1 MSRKTTNSIALA
13 LTASAAALLAPLQAS
28 AQYKGPPIKI
38 GVLNDQSS
46 LYADIAGPGG
56 VIAAKLAVEDFG
68 AAAKGMQ
75 VEVIGADHQNK
86 ADVGAG
92 IARRWWETENVD
104 LVTDVGTSSVGLA
117 VNEVARTL
125 GKAYIN
131 TGSATSDLTGKA
143 CAPTT
148 IHMTYDTW
156 MLANGTG
163 RAITKQGGKSWFFV
177 TADYAFGH
185 ALERDTSEVV
195 KANGG
200 TVVGSIKAPLNTQD
214 FSSFMI
220 QAQASKAQV
229 IGLANAGGDTVNSI
243 RTAGEFGITKNQM
256 LAGLLVFLPDIHA
269 LGLKTTQGLTFTT
282 PWYWDLN
289 DATRAFAKKV
299 AAANNGKYPTFNQA
313 GNYSAVYNYLRAVEA
328 LGSPKDGKAVIDKMK
343 EIGADDKLFGK
354 WPIRADGRA
363 IHNAYLV
370 QVKKPEESRYPYD
383 YYKVL
388 ETIPAEQ
395 AFRPMKDG
403 NCPLV
408 K

>member
-1 MSRKTTNSIALA
+1 MKRISAYGMSALA
-13 LTASAAALLAPLQAS
+13 AGVSLLALSSTAS

-38 GVLNDQSS
+38 GVLNDMSS

-56 VIAAKLAVEDFG
+56 VAAARLAVEDFG
-68 AAAKGMQ
+68 AEKKGMK
-75 VEVIGADHQNK
+75 VEIVFADHQNK
-86 ADVGAG
+86 PDVGSG
-92 IARRWWETENVD
+92 IARRWWDTENVD
-104 LVTDVGTSSVGLA
+104 LITDVGTSSVGLA

-156 MLANGTG
+156 MLAHGTG
-163 RAITKQGGKSWFFV
+163 TAIVKQGGKSWFFV

-200 TVVGSIKAPLNTQD
+200 TVLGSVKAPLNAPD
-214 FSSFMI
+214 FSSFML
-220 QAQASKAQV
+220 QAQGSKAQV
-229 IGLANAGGDTVNSI
+229 IGLANAGGDTVNAI
-243 RTAGEFGITKNQM
+243 KTAGEFGITRAGQI

-269 LGLKTTQGLTFTT
+269 LGLKIAQGLTFTT

-289 DATRAFAKKV
+289 DDTRAFAKKV
-299 AAANNGKYPTFNQA
+299 AAANNGKYPSFNQA

-354 WPIRADGRA
+354 GPIRADGRA
-363 IHNAYLV
+363 IHPAYLV
-370 QVKKPEESRYPYD
+370 QVKKPEESKYAYD

-388 ETIPAEQ
+388 ATIPADE